1 MMKTTKLNKRLTG
14 AVAIAAAFIMSAAP
28 ITVFAQ
34 VPECICE
41 EKCTEDSIN
50 PDCPIC
56 REDFTLC
63 EGEESEVEPEPEE
76 TFGPLTPD
84 GNMNLV
90 DDYGSIEAGGK
101 QFITVVTKSGNY
113 FYIIIDRDDEGDETV
128 HFLNMVDEADLL
140 KLMDDEEA
148 QAYIDSIAGTQEK
161 VEEVEETPTE
171 ETPETEEHVVE
182 EKKSSKTGLLVF
194 LLFATVG
201 GIGGYVYLKSKKK
214 DTKKPGPDPDIDYT
228 DEEEDYLAG
237 LSEGDDFEE
246 DEVEEESDGEE
257 N

>member
-1 MMKTTKLNKRLTG
+1 MKKMKWMSKK
-14 AVAIAAAFIMSAAP
+14 IAAMTMATLLGVGMFSTTAFAYVDESEIA
-28 ITVFAQ
+28 
-34 VPECICE
+34 E
-41 EKCTEDSIN
+41 EETEICTETEKI
-50 PDCPIC
+50 
-56 REDFTLC
+56 
-63 EGEESEVEPEPEE
+63 EEPTEEVIAYD
-76 TFGPLTPD
+76 PLTPD
-84 GNMNLV
+84 GNLDLV
-90 DDYGSIEAGGK
+90 DDYGDATKVGK
-101 QFITVVTKSGNY
+101 QFITVVTKAGNY

-161 VEEVEETPTE
+161 VEEIEETPTE
-171 ETPETEEHVVE
+171 EAPETEEPGEE

-201 GIGGYVYLKSKKK
+201 GSGGYVYLKSKKK